1 MWIYKID
8 FVLLQSESCPRL
20 WAGLMTEHLDGSY
33 PTSKFS
39 GINKPWV
46 MDRRMLASMICR
58 HLATIIGRERLFII
72 RLGPRKT
79 LKW

>member
-1 MWIYKID
+1 MK
-8 FVLLQSESCPRL
+8 
-20 WAGLMTEHLDGSY
+20 EHLDGSY

-46 MDRRMLASMICR
+46 MDRQMLMPVILSIDIY
-58 HLATIIGRERLFII
+58 HIGRERLFII

-79 LKW
+79 LK